1 MKVVS
6 NVGMK
11 EWYLSILYVQD
22 VKQDAKKRME
32 KKIWF
37 LAFELEKF
45 LQRIGCLWRAVSS
58 CKR

>member
-22 VKQDAKKRME
+22 VKQDAKKRMG
-32 KKIWF
+32 K
-37 LAFELEKF
+37 
-45 LQRIGCLWRAVSS
+45 RYGSS
-58 CKR
+58 LSNLRNFCSA